1 MSANL
6 SPDSMHKIFAKA
18 ENLSFYAVTLTR
30 ERMRTGHDFEFHN
43 VERHSAKLWSE
54 TYHKKPSFPSPAWNH
69 ETGRAKM
76 LLSMPKGVDN
86 VSHCSAR
93 ILWKVMDRSSAIF
106 NGLINEIG
114 TRYMY

>member
-6 SPDSMHKIFAKA
+6 SSDSVACIKYLQKHI
-18 ENLSFYAVTLTR
+18 YAVTLIR
-30 ERMRTGHDFEFHN
+30 EHMRTGHGSESYH

-54 TYHKKPSFPSPAWNH
+54 TYDKKPSFPSPAWDH
-69 ETGRAKM
+69 ETGRANM

-86 VSHCSAR
+86 VRDCHCSGR
-93 ILWKVMDRSSAIF
+93 ILWKVMDSSSAIF